1 MPDLPEFT
9 ATAAPDGLSFTMAR
23 GAWRRRAPVADLPAW
38 LRLYQT
44 LHDRGAQAPA
54 KGKAPTGPGPWAT
67 YYAQPITALRR
78 LQAEFKGKS

>member
-23 GAWRRRAPVADLPAW
+23 GEWHHRAPVADLLAW

-44 LHDRGAQAPA
+44 LHDRGAPAPA
-54 KGKAPTGPGPWAT
+54 KGKAPTSAGPWAP